1 MFFGCFYDL
10 NLVSLCLAVC
20 ELTLRDMIKTFF
32 QWTTKRLFPDDSS
45 VLEQCYQQQ
54 VIGQKL
60 QYDEAQVIILQ
71 SLQNLLDSL
80 VATVN
85 YQQRATITKYL
96 LRTPEPCRSL
106 YLFGEVGRGKSMLMT
121 LFYEKCPF
129 QQKRRVHFNVFMLEV
144 HAFIHEWHRQAR
156 VGNVMQALAKKIRS
170 SLFLLCIDEFHV
182 TDIAD
187 AMIMERLFN
196 HLFNSGLI
204 VVITSNRHPD
214 DLYQGG
220 LQRAQFLIFTQLL
233 LRVATLVKLEA
244 NNDYRQTFP
253 QASELSYIFP
263 LNRAADDFVQQHY
276 QRWINLAPLQGDFLE
291 VLGRKVVLTAR
302 HDNIALASFEQ
313 LCEQALGSVDYLEM
327 AKQFKVVI
335 LEGIPKLSADK
346 RNEAKRFMSLIDTF
360 YEHKVKLICTAEV
373 SPQDIYIEG
382 DGAFEFRRTSS
393 RLIEMQSAAYLNSRS

>member
-1 MFFGCFYDL
+1 L
-10 NLVSLCLAVC
+10 
-20 ELTLRDMIKTFF
+20 
-32 QWTTKRLFPDDSS
+32 
-45 VLEQCYQQQ
+45 
-54 VIGQKL
+54 
-60 QYDEAQVIILQ
+60 
-71 SLQNLLDSL
+71 
-80 VATVN
+80 
-85 YQQRATITKYL
+85 
-96 LRTPEPCRSL
+96 
-106 YLFGEVGRGKSMLMT
+106 
-121 LFYEKCPF
+121 
-129 QQKRRVHFNVFMLEV
+129 
-144 HAFIHEWHRQAR
+144 
-156 VGNVMQALAKKIRS
+156 
-170 SLFLLCIDEFHV
+170 LLCIDEFHV

-244 NNDYRQTFP
+244 NNDYRQTFL

-263 LNRAADDFVQQHY
+263 LNSAADDFVQQHY
-276 QRWINLAPLQGDFLE
+276 QRWINLAPLQGGFLE

-360 YEHKVKLICTAEV
+360 YEHKVKLFCTAEV

-393 RLIEMQSAAYLNSRS
+393 RLLEMQSAAYLNSRS